1 MLKKMIYRAY
11 VLKRLRPYSEGVKKL
26 FGTYFIS
33 SLLELGLAL
42 ILPIFYSM
50 FIEKVILGKKVGILL
65 IVVSGYLTIQILNSG
80 IAFLKNYCHYRVT
93 NQVTL
98 AMKNRIL
105 SNYLKKPFAVY
116 ENMITTDV
124 KMLLDDDI
132 TKITAFADTQT
143 IDYVV
148 ALSKMIVIS
157 SLLIVMEWRLAL
169 FCILIVPVTFLLTQ
183 MYGRKSQVFQDLMRK
198 NDERWGDWIYNYI
211 NAWREVRA
219 MGLSEKGEDVF
230 REYTK
235 ADARYF
241 TTITNF
247 WVSRVLVLPKIKDE
261 FLMQFA
267 LYFIGGLLIFRGQM
281 TIGIL
286 LVFAQYYSILSEA
299 VQVLTNA
306 DAQLQTDMTFYNR
319 VLDAAEEPEDEGKG
333 VVSFQNNDIIFEN
346 VSFRYPNG
354 ENDVISDLSFQ
365 IVEGE
370 RVGIVGESGRGKT
383 TILNL
388 LVGILQPTI
397 GEIRFGGVKLE
408 DVSLKALHRKV
419 GFVLQENI
427 LFNTSIRENLL
438 YGNRNASLEDM
449 RSSCEKAMI
458 QEFIDDLP
466 DGFDTIIGEK
476 GIKLSGGQKQRM
488 VLARMFLR
496 DVDVLVFDEAT
507 SALDQQTEMLVQ
519 NTIRNIGKD
528 KTIVV
533 VAHRKSSLELCD
545 RLIYL

>member
-458 QEFIDDLP
+458 
-466 DGFDTIIGEK
+466 
-476 GIKLSGGQKQRM
+476 
-488 VLARMFLR
+488 
-496 DVDVLVFDEAT
+496 
-507 SALDQQTEMLVQ
+507 
-519 NTIRNIGKD
+519 
-528 KTIVV
+528 
-533 VAHRKSSLELCD
+533 H
-545 RLIYL
+545 Y